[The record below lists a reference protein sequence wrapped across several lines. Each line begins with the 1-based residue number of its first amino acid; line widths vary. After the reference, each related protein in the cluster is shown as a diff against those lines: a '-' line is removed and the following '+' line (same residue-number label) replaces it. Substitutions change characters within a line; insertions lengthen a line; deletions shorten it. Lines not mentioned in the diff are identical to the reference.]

1 MSGPTADSR
10 YEHSQMVRNAV
21 RFGGAHLSL
30 LWVHHQIVV
39 ISDYIII
46 HKMFGMCIS
55 PDHCYSALDFF
66 YFLLFN
72 FFKFLCIQMVREET
86 NPHGCEYAI
95 GDLSFS
101 CIDK

>member
-1 MSGPTADSR
+1 MGPTADSR

-46 HKMFGMCIS
+46 HKMFGMCS
-55 PDHCYSALDFF
+55 TLDHCCSALDFF
-66 YFLLFN
+66 F

-101 CIDK
+101 YIDK